1 MSKKQPFK
9 MRLEYDWEGGHPAG
23 CVNFSNGAWI
33 VRFNDGTRK
42 QFHEKFFGNEE
53 AKRLAE
59 EWRTKT
65 SLEKDLTKN
74 QYRRIEDD
82 DEGIYYEMKLQ
93 NGHIAKFDE
102 FSLPLATK
110 CIWSAFKG
118 TKTETYYMAHTGK
131 KKAGI
136 PRQSFHRL
144 LCPLFKEVDHFNR
157 NGLDNRIRNLRN
169 GEGSINKLNQCKRS
183 DNKSDKTG
191 VHFCKYDNCWIVQ
204 YPYQGRRVKKRF
216 SLHKYGNLAKDLA
229 IAFRETIDIQQN
241 IRNGYRPTEQGDDIP
256 I

>member
-93 NGHIAKFDE
+93 GDYIAKIDE
-102 FSLPLATK
+102 IALPLATK
-110 CIWSAFKG
+110 CTWSAKH
-118 TKTETYYMAHTGK
+118 ETDKNCAYMEHSGK
-131 KKAGI
+131 KKMNI
-136 PRQSFHRL
+136 PSQRFHRL
-144 LCPLFKEVDHFNR
+144 LCPLFKIVDHINR
-157 NGLDNRIRNLRN
+157 DGLDNRLRNLRN
-169 GEGSINKLNQCKRS
+169 GDGVINSRNQHKRK
-183 DNKSDKTG
+183 DNVSSKTG
-191 VHFCKYDNCWIVQ
+191 VHYSKYDNCWIVQ
-204 YPYQGRRVKKRF
+204 YPYKGKRIKKSF
-216 SLHKYGNLAKDLA
+216 SVSKYGDEKAKEFA
-229 IAFRETIDIQQN
+229 IAFREIIDQQYD
-241 IRNGYRPTEQGDDIP
+241 ITNGYEK
-256 I
+256 